1 MGDYL
6 FAAGFL
12 LSSFKWEVSGG
23 LFFFFF
29 FLLPRLF
36 LQKHLVFFPLVLGG
50 PGVDFSTIVRGFF
63 DCDILRGVVLGRYY
77 ILRVC

>member
-1 MGDYL
+1 MGDY
-6 FAAGFL
+6 
-12 LSSFKWEVSGG
+12 
-23 LFFFFF
+23 FFFF